1 MTAPAGLPRSARLTR
16 AADFAALGRDAFA
29 MGGRYFVVR
38 YKNSPSG
45 AARLAQAVS
54 RRVHKRAVRRNRI
67 KRQVRTAFRNAR
79 GRLPPLDLLIIAR
92 PAAVTASSAALVA
105 DLAAL
110 FHRLDALKQP
120 PPPGTMLG

>member
-67 KRQVRTAFRNAR
+67 KRQVRTAFRIAR

-110 FHRLDALKQP
+110 FHRLDALKLP

>member
-92 PAAVTASSAALVA
+92 TAAVTAGSDALAA

-110 FHRLDALKQP
+110 FHRLDALKLP

>member
-1 MTAPAGLPRSARLTR
+1 VTAPAGLPRSARLTR

-110 FHRLDALKQP
+110 FHRLDALKLP

>member
-16 AADFAALGRDAFA
+16 AADFAALGRDASA
-29 MGGRYFVVR
+29 MGSRYFVVR

-54 RRVHKRAVRRNRI
+54 RRVHKRAVQRNRI
-67 KRQVRTAFRNAR
+67 KRQVRTAFRITR
-79 GRLPPLDLLIIAR
+79 GHLPPLDLLIIAR
-92 PAAVTASSAALVA
+92 TTAVTVGSAELAA

-110 FHRLDALKQP
+110 FQRLDALKLP
-120 PPPGTMLG
+120 SPPGTMLG